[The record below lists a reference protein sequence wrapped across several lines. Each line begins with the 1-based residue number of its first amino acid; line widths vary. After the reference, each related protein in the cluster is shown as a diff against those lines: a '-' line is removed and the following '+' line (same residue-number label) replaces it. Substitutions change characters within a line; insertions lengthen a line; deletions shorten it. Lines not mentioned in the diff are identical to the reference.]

1 MSNRTKKKAVSRNRA
16 KAKAKRVV
24 YLREVELRYRKRK
37 VTDAA
42 AIGKPIRAAEQV
54 VDLFTDLQSE
64 AKEKLLTI
72 HLDTKNRILCF
83 EVVAMGSLKAIYM
96 RPMEVFRTSFP
107 VNAHGAIVVHNH
119 PSGDPRPSAD
129 DKALTKTL
137 IRMASD
143 MGLSFDDHIIIGDG
157 RYYSFAEHGLL

>member
-1 MSNRTKKKAVSRNRA
+1 MPNRTKKKAGSKNRA
-16 KAKAKRVV
+16 KAKKIV
-24 YLREVELRYRKRK
+24 YLREAELRYRKRK

-42 AIGKPIRAAEQV
+42 MIGKRIKAAKQV
-54 VDLFTDLQSE
+54 VDLFGDLQNE

-72 HLDTKNRILCF
+72 HLDAKNRILCF
-83 EVVAMGSLKAIYM
+83 EVVAMGSLNAIYM

-107 VNAHGAIVVHNH
+107 VNAHGAIIVHNH
-119 PSGDPRPSAD
+119 PSGDPKPSVS
-129 DKALTKTL
+129 DKAPTKTL
-137 IRMASD
+137 IRMAGD

>member
-1 MSNRTKKKAVSRNRA
+1 MLSQAKKKTVSRKKA
-16 KAKAKRVV
+16 KAKAVV

-42 AIGKPIRAAEQV
+42 AIGKPIKAAKQV
-54 VDLFTDLQSE
+54 VDLFADLQNE

-83 EVVAMGSLKAIYM
+83 EAIAMGSLNAIYM

-119 PSGDPRPSAD
+119 PSGDPRPSAN

-137 IRMASD
+137 ARMADD
-143 MGLSFDDHIIIGDG
+143 MGLSFDDHIIIGAG

>member
-1 MSNRTKKKAVSRNRA
+1 MPIRAKKKAMSKKRA
-16 KAKAKRVV
+16 NAKRVI

-42 AIGKPIRAAEQV
+42 AIGKPIRAAKQV
-54 VDLFTDLQSE
+54 VDLFDDLQSE

-107 VNAHGAIVVHNH
+107 VNAHGAIIVHNH

-137 IRMASD
+137 IRMAND